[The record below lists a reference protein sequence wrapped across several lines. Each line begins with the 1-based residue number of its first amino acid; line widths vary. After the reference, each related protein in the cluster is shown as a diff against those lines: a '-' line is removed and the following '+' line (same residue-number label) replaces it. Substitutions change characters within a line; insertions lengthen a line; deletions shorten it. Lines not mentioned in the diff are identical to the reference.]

1 MPFLQLLVRPAVL
14 DAYAVAGE
22 EVNARASTGDSSTA
36 TTRDGDAYAM
46 RTLKEGEGA
55 KLLTISDGPTLRER
69 SVHNAGARTEAY
81 CGRGRTLCS
90 ACWFQQRTGSLTSSR
105 VESEE
110 EKATMDNF
118 IIGLYLK
125 TSTNLVLL

>member
-1 MPFLQLLVRPAVL
+1 MH
-14 DAYAVAGE
+14 DAYDVAG
-22 EVNARASTGDSSTA
+22 VGVDACATRGDSSIA

-46 RTLKEGEGA
+46 RILKDREGA
-55 KLLTISDGPTLRER
+55 KLLTISVGPTLRER
-69 SVHNAGARTEAY
+69 SVQNAGARTEGY

-90 ACWFQQRTGSLTSSR
+90 TCWLRQRTGSLTSSR

-110 EKATMDNF
+110 ERTTTDNV
-118 IIGLYLK
+118 IIGIYLK